1 MKTSIRSKRFT
12 MGMVLFLVTILLLS
26 VSSAYYLNRLS
37 GKTSAILK
45 ENHYSVVYAQDMS
58 DVLITINRVIINS
71 YLTSKSPDTAIINR
85 EFILFDKSL
94 RLEKNNITEIGED
107 QLVSDIGTNYNSF
120 HDSVSEFIRS
130 PDQIMK
136 VLNLQETSDT
146 LYQKLMLLAKMNEKA
161 IEGKTDDAK
170 VSAKKATIQMTF
182 IGTLCFLIAYGFTFM
197 FASYFN
203 QRFYRLYDGIK
214 AMVSGNYH
222 SRLYLDG
229 NDELTEISLAF
240 NELAEK
246 IDTNKQKMSVTLHED
261 LGKDKINDDIDE
273 LKKMLFQIKTLQEKA
288 EAILS
293 RLEKK

>member
-12 MGMVLFLVTILLLS
+12 MGMVIFLASILLLFITS
-26 VSSAYYLNRLS
+26 TYFLNRLS

-58 DVLITINRVIINS
+58 DVLITIDREIINS
-71 YLTSKSPDTAIINR
+71 FLTNESPDTAIINR
-85 EFILFDKSL
+85 EFLLFDKSL
-94 RLEKNNITEIGED
+94 SLEKNNITEVGED
-107 QLVSDIGTNYNSF
+107 QLVSDIEANYSSY
-120 HDSVSEFIRS
+120 HDLVEEYLRS
-130 PDQIMK
+130 PDQVMK
-136 VLNLQETSDT
+136 VLNLQEVSDT
-146 LYQKLMLLAKMNEKA
+146 LYQKLMLLAKMNENA

-203 QRFYRLYDGIK
+203 QRFYRMFDGIK
-214 AMVSGNYH
+214 AIASGNYR

-229 NDELTEISLAF
+229 DDELTEISMVF
-240 NELAEK
+240 NEMAEK
-246 IDTNKQKMSVTLHED
+246 IITNEQKMSVTLH
-261 LGKDKINDDIDE
+261 KDNVKDRGSDDIDD
-273 LKKMLFQIKTLQEKA
+273 LKKMLSQIKIMEEKV
-288 EAILS
+288 EAMLF

>member
-12 MGMVLFLVTILLLS
+12 MGMVLFLVSILLLS

-37 GKTSAILK
+37 RKTSAILK

-58 DVLITINRVIINS
+58 EVLININQGIINS
-71 YLTSKSPDTAIINR
+71 FLTNKSLDTAIINR
-85 EFILFDKSL
+85 EFMDFDKSL
-94 RLEKNNITEIGED
+94 KLEKNNLTEVGED
-107 QLVSDIGTNYNSF
+107 KLVSEIETDYISF
-120 HDSVSEFIRS
+120 HNSVAEFTGS
-130 PDQIMK
+130 PDKVIK
-136 VLNLQETSDT
+136 VLNLQEKSDT
-146 LYQKLMLLAKMNEKA
+146 LYKKLMHLSRMNERA

-214 AMVSGNYH
+214 VMTSDNY
-222 SRLYLDG
+222 RNRIYLDG
-229 NDELTEISLAF
+229 KDELTEISMAF
-240 NELAEK
+240 NEMAEK
-246 IDTNKQKMSVTLHED
+246 ITTNKQKMSVTLHED
-261 LGKDKINDDIDE
+261 LGKDIRTGDIDAMKE
-273 LKKMLFQIKTLQEKA
+273 MLVQIKGIEEKA
-288 EAILS
+288 TEILS

>member
-1 MKTSIRSKRFT
+1 MKTSIRNKRFT

-26 VSSAYYLNRLS
+26 VTSAYYLNRLS

-45 ENHYSVVYAQDMS
+45 ENHYSVVYAQEMS
-58 DVLITINRVIINS
+58 DALITIDREIINS
-71 YLTSKSPDTAIINR
+71 FLTKKSPDTAIVNR

-107 QLVSDIGTNYNSF
+107 QLVSDIEANYSSFQNS
-120 HDSVSEFIRS
+120 VKELIVS
-130 PDQIMK
+130 PDQGLK
-136 VLNLQETSDT
+136 VLNLQASSDT
-146 LYQKLMLLAKMNEKA
+146 LYQKLMLLAQMNEKA

-170 VSAKKATIQMTF
+170 VSAKRATIQMTF

-214 AMVSGNYH
+214 AVASGNY
-222 SRLYLDG
+222 SGRIYLDG
-229 NDELTEISLAF
+229 NDELTEIGLFF
-240 NELAEK
+240 NEMAEK
-246 IDTNKQKMSVTLHED
+246 IDANKQKMSVTLHED
-261 LGKDKINDDIDE
+261 AGKGKSTDDIKD
-273 LKKMLFQIKTLQEKA
+273 LKEALFQIKNMEEKV

>member
-1 MKTSIRSKRFT
+1 MKTTIRSKRFT
-12 MGMVLFLVTILLLS
+12 MGIVFFLVSILLLA

-45 ENHYSVVYAQDMS
+45 ENHYSVVYAQDMT
-58 DVLITINRVIINS
+58 DVLITINREIINS
-71 YLTSKSPDTAIINR
+71 FLTNKSPDTAIIKR
-85 EFILFDKSL
+85 ELILFDKSL

-107 QLVSDIGTNYNSF
+107 QLVFDIETNYNSF
-120 HDSVSEFIRS
+120 HDSVAAFTRS
-130 PDQIMK
+130 PDQVMK
-136 VLNLQETSDT
+136 VLNMQENSDT
-146 LYQKLMLLAKMNEKA
+146 LYQKLMLLAQMNEKA

-214 AMVSGNYH
+214 AMVSCNYV

-240 NELAEK
+240 NELADK
-246 IDTNKQKMSVTLHED
+246 IITNKQKMSVTLHND
-261 LGKDKINDDIDE
+261 LGKDKITDDIDE
-273 LKKMLFQIKTLQEKA
+273 LKKMLFQIKTLEEKA
-288 EAILS
+288 EAMLS

>member
-12 MGMVLFLVTILLLS
+12 MGMVIFLVSILILS

-37 GKTSAILK
+37 MKTSAILK

-58 DVLITINRVIINS
+58 DVLITINRGIINS
-71 YLTSKSPDTAIINR
+71 FLTNKSIDTTIINR
-85 EFILFDKSL
+85 EFIMFDKSL
-94 RLEKNNITEIGED
+94 RLERNNITEVGED
-107 QLVSDIGTNYNSF
+107 QLVSGIETNYNSF
-120 HDSVSEFIRS
+120 HNSVAEFLGS
-130 PDQIMK
+130 PDQVIK
-136 VLNLQETSDT
+136 VLNLQEKTDT
-146 LYQKLMLLAKMNEKA
+146 LYQKLLLLAKMNEKA

-170 VSAKKATIQMTF
+170 ISAKKATIQMTF

-203 QRFYRLYDGIK
+203 QRFYRLFDGIK
-214 AMVSGNYH
+214 EMVSDNYR

-240 NELAEK
+240 NEMAEK
-246 IDTNKQKMSVTLHED
+246 INTNKQKMSVTLHED
-261 LGKDKINDDIDE
+261 LGKDKSTDDIDE
-273 LKKMLFQIKTLQEKA
+273 LKKMLLQIRNMEEKA
-288 EAILS
+288 EAMLS